1 MSSISKCIVLTF
13 FFMPLV
19 LSGQVI
25 TVKQDGS
32 GDFIGIQAAIDASV
46 HGDTIL
52 VWPGTYLENLNYNGK
67 SICIGSLNMT
77 TGDESY
83 IRSTIID
90 GNQNGSC
97 ILVNSQETNA
107 CIYGFTIENGSGISY
122 GGFETHGGGIHIDES
137 QLDIINCIIQYNRV
151 KGSAG
156 GIRSKESKTYLSGT
170 TIRYNQAYN
179 SGGGIITSYYDTIV
193 FDTVNLCSI
202 YNNYGAVGSDIY
214 KGNYCPPLDL
224 KLDTFTVAQPD
235 IYFLF
240 SYDGHSLYSKHDI
253 SVQMN
258 AASIEQAAVDLYV
271 SPDGDNANSGL
282 SADEPLKNIWYALSK
297 ILPDSNN
304 SYTIHLMP
312 GTWSQSMG
320 EYFPLHIKSF
330 VNLTGTHRD
339 SCILDAEM
347 KVHHIGGNIQD
358 NSFNIRNLTC
368 TRGRGYEDPPRH
380 GSFSFPGSDDYMLEN
395 LRFTDNHG
403 YSPSVG
409 ASSGSNGAVFKNI
422 LFDNNAGGRT
432 MTLSIQNFSYVVP
445 FTPDTVQM
453 INCIFRDNRPPDTAY
468 EYINGGSVSI
478 KGAFLPEYEDYQTCI
493 FINCE
498 FTDNLIRDP
507 DYFTYN
513 PGFLVVNGAQAYLV
527 NCTMGN
533 NFTSNP
539 NGIHTGVSNFSK
551 LHIYNSILYD
561 QMSAE
566 LYLSP
571 EPAFWYFDTCEL
583 DIHHSL
589 IRGGE
594 DGIVK
599 LNNQVK
605 INYGPYNIDTNP
617 MWDTT
622 SSMFPYG
629 LMEGS
634 PCIDAGTMEIPSFI
648 ELPETDIAGNPRL
661 YNGYVDM
668 GAYEF
673 GPWVGIDKYH
683 PTSNIQHQSLL
694 SVWPNPFRSEA
705 TISYEMPENGQ
716 CIIRIYDLK
725 SRCIRT
731 LINSQG
737 FSGRGEIK
745 WKGVDDSGAKIP
757 PGTYIVSMMIN
768 GKESDA
774 IKIVKQ

>member
-1 MSSISKCIVLTF
+1 MCNTSKYLVLIF
-13 FFMPLV
+13 FFMPVL
-19 LSGQVI
+19 LSGQTV

-32 GDFIGIQAAIDASV
+32 GDFTEIQAAIDASAD
-46 HGDTIL
+46 GDTIL
-52 VWPGTYLENLNYNGK
+52 VWPGTYFENLNYNGK

-77 TGDESY
+77 TADESY
-83 IRSTIID
+83 IHNTRID

-97 ILVNSQETNA
+97 ILINSQEMNA

-137 QLDIINCIIQYNRV
+137 NLKIINCIIQNNRV
-151 KGSAG
+151 KGSGG
-156 GIRSKESKTYLSGT
+156 GIVSKESNTYLSGT
-170 TIRYNQAYN
+170 TIKYNQAYN
-179 SGGGIITSYYDTIV
+179 YGGGIVTSYYDTIV
-193 FDTVNLCSI
+193 FDSLNLCSI
-202 YNNYGAVGSDIY
+202 YNNYGTVGSDIH

-240 SYDGHSLYSKHDI
+240 SYDGHPIYSKNDI
-253 SVQMN
+253 SIQMN
-258 AASIEQAAVDLYV
+258 ATSIEQVAADLYV

-297 ILPDSNN
+297 ILPDSNHTY
-304 SYTIHLMP
+304 SIHLSP

-320 EYFPLHIKSF
+320 EYFPLHIRSF
-330 VNLTGTHRD
+330 VNLAGAHRD
-339 SCILDAEM
+339 SCILDAENM
-347 KVHHIGGNIQD
+347 VYHIKGNIQD
-358 NSFNIRNLTC
+358 NSFNIRNLTF
-368 TRGRGYEDPPRH
+368 THGRGYEDIPRR

-395 LRFTDNHG
+395 LRFTENHG

-409 ASSGSNGAVFKNI
+409 AASGCNGAVFKDI

-432 MTLSIQNFSYVVP
+432 MAFSTQLFSHVVP

-453 INCIFRDNRPPDTAY
+453 INCIFRENRPPDTAY

-478 KGAFLPEYEDYQTCI
+478 QGMFLPEYEDFETCI

-513 PGFLVVNGAQAYLV
+513 PGFLVKDGAQAYLV

-533 NFTSNP
+533 NFSSNP
-539 NGIHTGVSNFSK
+539 NGIHTGIVNYSK
-551 LHIYNSILYD
+551 LHVYNSILYNS
-561 QMSAE
+561 MVTE

-589 IRGGE
+589 IKGGE
-594 DGIVK
+594 EGIVT
-599 LNNQVK
+599 LNNQVR
-605 INYGPYNIDTNP
+605 INYGPYNIDTDP
-617 MWDTT
+617 MWDT
-622 SSMFPYG
+622 SSTMFPYSLLG
-629 LMEGS
+629 GS
-634 PCIDAGTMEIPSFI
+634 PCIDAGTLELPSFI
-648 ELPETDIAGNPRL
+648 ELPETDLAGNPRV

-668 GAYEF
+668 GAYEY
-673 GPWVGIDKYH
+673 GPWVGIQD
-683 PTSNIQHQSLL
+683 PGSRIQNPEYLR
-694 SVWPNPFRSEA
+694 VWPNPFRSA
-705 TISYEMPENGQ
+705 TTISFEKPETGQ
-716 CIIRIYDLK
+716 CIIRIYDLEG
-725 SRCIRT
+725 RCVKT

-737 FSGRGEIK
+737 FSGRGEVK
-745 WKGVDDSGAKIP
+745 WKGVDESGRMVP
-757 PGTYIVSMMIN
+757 TGTYIVSILIN
-768 GKESDA
+768 GKESQA
-774 IKIVKQ
+774 VKIVKR